1 MRPVLCAILLCVILE
16 CSASATKVN
25 PSSQAPGTQAFDNSS
40 GALRPL
46 VLVAQH
52 TYTLV
57 QQKRIAEAEHF
68 LLLNLQQ
75 PLNTTENENVQS
87 GPLQHHTGMSVEDM
101 LLGMANN
108 DQSPRSTMVGA
119 LLGSFYLRFTTR

>member
-1 MRPVLCAILLCVILE
+1 
-16 CSASATKVN
+16 
-25 PSSQAPGTQAFDNSS
+25 
-40 GALRPL
+40 
-46 VLVAQH
+46 
-52 TYTLV
+52 
-57 QQKRIAEAEHF
+57 

-87 GPLQHHTGMSVEDM
+87 WPLQHHTGMSVEDL

-119 LLGSFYLRFTTR
+119 LLGSFYLRFTTRLVPSLGSEQV